1 MRGAKMWLGL
11 AVLGLLLP
19 SCGGDSETGPSST
32 GPAATGSGPEVT
44 GCSTVRYQGVNFPVS
59 ACGQGASS
67 AQINGT
73 VNGVTACI
81 NVTCSAGCVSTAT
94 LCSS

>member
-32 GPAATGSGPEVT
+32 GPEVT